1 MRKKREE
8 LASVQKQHVKEWVQN
23 LCIIARKTF
32 VCPKCKLDFVTE
44 RDLKFHQCDADS
56 HAQEEEMKKQ
66 VAEKKKRT
74 QLAST
79 VFKKPVLKDEVQI
92 LHDIMKK

>member
-1 MRKKREE
+1 MR
-8 LASVQKQHVKEWVQN
+8 N

-44 RDLKFHQCDADS
+44 RDLKFHQCDAES

>member
-1 MRKKREE
+1 M
-8 LASVQKQHVKEWVQN
+8 LD
-23 LCIIARKTF
+23 
-32 VCPKCKLDFVTE
+32 PKLDT
-44 RDLKFHQCDADS
+44 LLL
-56 HAQEEEMKKQ
+56 

>member
-1 MRKKREE
+1 
-8 LASVQKQHVKEWVQN
+8 
-23 LCIIARKTF
+23 
-32 VCPKCKLDFVTE
+32 
-44 RDLKFHQCDADS
+44 
-56 HAQEEEMKKQ
+56 MKKQ

-74 QLAST
+74 QLASA